1 MIDTLEKKR
10 VTDVS
15 VVEQQQQLSIEILKN
30 LSIKTSTGYYRK
42 SAVLE
47 QKARSRS
54 MYILLSSKLFIQTI
68 A

>member
-15 VVEQQQQLSIEILKN
+15 VVEQQQLSIEILKN